1 MAAWQANWEAATSHL
16 PQLLASEL
24 AVLADVA
31 WEEAAERQRELEA
44 HESLLSK
51 AAADAQVVGEAFSGL
66 SSAVGSATA
75 DAIGEFFMSSLDDR
89 KQEAA
94 RGPERER
101 AGGWRKAVTLS
112 ARRLR
117 GGPAPQ
123 YFALACA
130 KCKLLLEAV

>member
-1 MAAWQANWEAATSHL
+1 VAAWQANWEAATAHL

>member
-1 MAAWQANWEAATSHL
+1 MAAWQANWEAATAHL

-44 HESLLSK
+44 HENLLSK

-75 DAIGEFFMSSLDDR
+75 DAIGGFFMSSLDDR

-94 RGPERER
+94 SRSASEQE
-101 AGGWRKAVTLS
+101 GGAQ
-112 ARRLR
+112 
-117 GGPAPQ
+117 P
-123 YFALACA
+123 
-130 KCKLLLEAV
+130 